1 MSEQHNRIISVA
13 GRTFHASATMGDIF
27 LAHVSDIVG
36 RGETALV
43 PLVHEGGVEQLFVG
57 PTSVISVADAPVPDI
72 TPAATRRTIT
82 AA

>member
-1 MSEQHNRIISVA
+1 MSEQHNRVISVA
-13 GRTFHASATMGDIF
+13 GRSFHASTTMGDIF
-27 LAHVSDIVG
+27 LAHVSDIIG

-57 PTSVISVADAPVPDI
+57 PTSVISVADTPVPDI
-72 TPAATRRTIT
+72 TPAAARHRTT